1 MRASTIALFVALVM
15 AAATTAQARTS
26 YPTISNKT
34 YGSAKRAAA
43 CGGASCITGR
53 FATRGILGEF
63 GKVGSRSV
71 KLTAPRTGNR
81 WTVQTNKLNPDNGK
95 PLASTTVG
103 VVQNRAG
110 KFHFVQPR
118 ALQFNLPIV
127 MTHKSFYSAAKAA
140 GAKAMLGNSDVK
152 HWFADNRGLT
162 GSDVT
167 RELRA
172 KVINKSASGKTAQL
186 QIYHRSNGQDGS
198 PMVETTVKVQQ
209 LKSGQWRGYAKGG
222 LQINDLWE

>member
-1 MRASTIALFVALVM
+1 MRASTIALSVTLALC
-15 AAATTAQARTS
+15 ATSAQARSS
-26 YPTISNKT
+26 YPVISNKT

-53 FATRGILGEF
+53 FAVRGILGEF

-71 KLTAPRTGNR
+71 TLTSPQRGNR
-81 WTVQTNKLNPDNGK
+81 WTVRTAKVNPDNGK

-110 KFHFVQPR
+110 KYHFIQPQ
-118 ALQFNLPIV
+118 AIKFNLPLV
-127 MTHKSFYSAAKAA
+127 MTHKSLYSAAKSA
-140 GAKAMLGNSDVK
+140 GAKAMLGNAEVK
-152 HWFADNRGLT
+152 RWFAADGLE
-162 GSDVT
+162 GADVT

-172 KVINKSASGKTAQL
+172 KVVKKSASGKTAQV
-186 QIYHRSNGQDGS
+186 QIYHRSNGQDGY
-198 PMVETTVKVQQ
+198 PMVETTVKVRQ
-209 LKSGQWRGYAKGG
+209 LQSGLWRGYTQGG

>member
-1 MRASTIALFVALVM
+1 MRASTIALFVALVL
-15 AAATTAQARTS
+15 AATAAQARTS

-34 YGSAKRAAA
+34 YSSAKRAAA

-53 FATRGILGEF
+53 FAVRGILGEF

-81 WTVQTNKLNPDNGK
+81 WSVQTNKLNPDNGK

-103 VVQNRAG
+103 IVQNRAG
-110 KFHFVQPR
+110 KFHFVKPR
-118 ALQFNLPIV
+118 AIQFNLPIV
-127 MTHKSFYSAAKAA
+127 MTHKSLFSAAKSA
-140 GAKAMLGNSDVK
+140 GAKAMLGDSEVK
-152 HWFADNRGLT
+152 RWFAADGLK
-162 GSDVT
+162 GADVT
-167 RELRA
+167 RKLRA
-172 KVINKSASGKTAQL
+172 KVISKSVSGKTAQV
-186 QIYHRSNGQDGS
+186 QIYHRSNGQDGM

-209 LKSGQWRGYAKGG
+209 LKSGQWRGYPRGG